1 MGESDEV
8 VLRLLQLEQIHIKPL
23 VNGAAVEDE
32 LVGRDSEQ
40 GLGQLPDA
48 LPVKVLQILRG
59 HDEVGFLL
67 ADPLESVADIL
78 DDGGTHRHII
88 RQPHIQLVQRR
99 CGVADGQ
106 QAVGHIGQDVEQH
119 GAAHIL
125 AGLQQPLDPEDD
137 KAGGGHIGVPVE
149 ELSLGALAHGVE
161 AQQDL
166 LQQFR
171 CVELVAVPIVL
182 SVLLLNEF
190 IEVGKEERV
199 IITPSQ
205 KCRCFRRV
213 C

>member
-1 MGESDEV
+1 M
-8 VLRLLQLEQIHIKPL
+8 
-23 VNGAAVEDE
+23 
-32 LVGRDSEQ
+32 GRDSEQ

-137 KAGGGHIGVPVE
+137 EAGGCHIGVPIE
-149 ELSLGALAHGVE
+149 ELGLCTLTHGVE
-161 AQQDL
+161 PQQDL

-171 CVELVAVPIVL
+171 RVQLMLALIVL
-182 SVLLLNEF
+182 SVLLINEF
-190 IEVGKEERV
+190 IEVGKDGIVLGLEAGEV
-199 IITPSQ
+199 GAVADAPFGVQ
-205 KCRCFRRV
+205 LAHHDLNGV
-213 C
+213 DVAV